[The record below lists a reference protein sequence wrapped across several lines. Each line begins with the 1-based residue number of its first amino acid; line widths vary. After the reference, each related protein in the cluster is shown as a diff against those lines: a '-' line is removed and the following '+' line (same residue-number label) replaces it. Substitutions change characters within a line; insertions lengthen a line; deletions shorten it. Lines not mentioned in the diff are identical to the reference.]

1 MKEQGRESFEQWAR
15 TRQQALVR
23 TAYLVTG
30 DFHRAEDLV
39 QEALVT
45 VATRWD
51 VLRDGNPD
59 AWVRTVVYR
68 GNVSWWRKH
77 RREVTRAETPE
88 RPERPGGAGTPDG
101 QAAALVRGGLAD
113 ALLLLTQKQRAVLML
128 RFAEDLSVAE
138 AADVLGVSTGTVKKQ
153 TSVAL
158 ARLREVAPELRDLLE
173 EVR

>member
-77 RREVTRAETPE
+77 RRELPRAEAPE
-88 RPERPGGAGTPDG
+88 PPGAPGTPDG
-101 QAAALVRGGLAD
+101 QAVAMVRGGLAD
-113 ALLLLTQKQRAVLML
+113 ALLLLTRKQRAVFLL

-138 AADVLGVSTGTVKKQ
+138 TADVLGVGTGTVKKQ

>member
-77 RREVTRAETPE
+77 RREVTRAEAPE
-88 RPERPGGAGTPDG
+88 HAGDARTPDG
-101 QAAALVRGGLAD
+101 QAAAMVRGGLAD
-113 ALLLLTQKQRAVLML
+113 ALLLLTQKQRAVLLL
-128 RFAEDLSVAE
+128 RFAEDLPVAE
-138 AADVLGVSTGTVKKQ
+138 TAEVLGVSTGTVKKQ